1 MDLDIK
7 RVLFAVVPL
16 GSTSATASQL
26 VFRYNNLLA
35 TYFLFGQQTG
45 AKNQPGFPVNW
56 DDAINA

>member
-1 MDLDIK
+1 M
-7 RVLFAVVPL
+7 LFAVVPL
-16 GSTSATASQL
+16 GSTSATTSQL
-26 VFRYNNLLA
+26 VFGDNNLLA